1 MEQMLQ
7 HFLAVEVVDLL
18 QVHQHSKDAAAGEEV
33 DLQLLDGQDCQLLKH
48 QQWKH
53 YTSQVVVV
61 EAVETITALEAVLV
75 VLFTMQH
82 FR

>member
-1 MEQMLQ
+1 LVV
-7 HFLAVEVVDLL
+7 AVVDQLL
-18 QVHQHSKDAAAGEEV
+18 KVLHLLLPVAMAAV
-33 DLQLLDGQDCQLLKH
+33 DLQSLDGQDRQLPKH

-53 YTSQVVVV
+53 CMSQ
-61 EAVETITALEAVLV
+61 EAVAVLAETITVLEAVLV